1 VGMTAK
7 IVVVGSANTDMV
19 IKSERIPRPGE
30 TVLGGEFILAAGGKG
45 ANQAVAAARLGASV
59 TFVARVGEDIFGD
72 QAILNFEREGI
83 DTSYVFRD
91 RGSPSGVALIIVDR
105 AGENVISVAPGAN
118 GRLSRD
124 DVFQA
129 RAAIEQAQA
138 LLLQLEVPLDTVRE
152 AARVA
157 SEAGV
162 RVILNPAPAQELDM
176 DLLRHVA
183 VLTPNETET
192 ERLTGIRVSDEQSA
206 LEAAALLH
214 ERGVES
220 VIITMGAEGSFISSG
235 GAHCKVPSR
244 KITAVDTTAAG
255 DAFNGALACA
265 LSEGAGLEAAVRRAN
280 FAGALAATRLGAQPS
295 LPTRAE
301 LEAF

>member
-1 VGMTAK
+1 MNAR

-19 IKSERIPRPGE
+19 IKTERIPRPGE

-72 QAILNFEREGI
+72 QAIHNFEQEGI
-83 DTSYVFRD
+83 DTKYVFRD
-91 RGSPSGVALIIVDR
+91 SGSPSGVALIIVDQK
-105 AGENVISVAPGAN
+105 GENVISVAPGAN
-118 GRLSRD
+118 GRLSQE
-124 DVFQA
+124 DVEQA
-129 RAAIEQAQA
+129 RSAIVKAQA
-138 LLLQLEVPLDTVRE
+138 LLLQLEVPLPTVRA

-157 SEAGV
+157 FEAGV
-162 RVILNPAPAQELDM
+162 RVILNPAPAQELDI
-176 DLLRHVA
+176 DLLRHVS

-192 ERLTGIRVSDEQSA
+192 ERLTGVRVSDEQSA
-206 LEAAALLH
+206 LKAASMLH
-214 ERGVES
+214 DAGVES

-235 GAHCKVPSR
+235 STRCIVPSR

-265 LSEGAGLEAAVRRAN
+265 LSEGASLEAAVSLAN

-295 LPTRAE
+295 LPTREE
-301 LEAF
+301 LAAF

>member
-1 VGMTAK
+1 MTAK

-118 GRLSRD
+118 GRLSRE

>member
-1 VGMTAK
+1 MTAK

-118 GRLSRD
+118 GRLSRE

-162 RVILNPAPAQELDM
+162 RVILNPAPAQELDI